1 MDYTLTG
8 ELVGLRLV
16 RDADLESFVAWWS
29 DPRTLVTMAGG
40 KLVARPAEQ
49 VAETFRLWS
58 SNHGSDAGL
67 AVVELATGEL
77 IGHIA
82 LYGATVK
89 DRCATLNVMIGAP
102 YQGRG
107 LGTDAVRTIVG
118 YGFTGLGLHR
128 IELTVNGDNPA
139 AIAAYRKA
147 GFVEEGRL
155 REAFFQGGRWQD
167 FVRMGVLAREFR
179 EGAAPI
185 AVADSD
191 SDPDPDADAALRIE
205 VFVADLDVF
214 VDFYTRVLG
223 FSIADDR
230 RTSQSPYAAVAL
242 GTVRIGAVRAWTEV
256 DRAARSVP
264 TGTEIVLEV
273 ADVRAAYQRAVDS
286 GWPIADGLTERPWGL
301 LDFRV
306 FDPDGYYVRVTSR

>member
-58 SNHGSDAGL
+58 SNQGSDAGL

-191 SDPDPDADAALRIE
+191 SDSDSDPRRRRRDADRGVRGGPRRVRGFLHPSPGLLARRRSPYESEPLRRRG
-205 VFVADLDVF
+205 AGD
-214 VDFYTRVLG
+214 R
-223 FSIADDR
+223 ADR
-230 RTSQSPYAAVAL
+230 R
-242 GTVRIGAVRAWTEV
+242 GAGLDRGGSCGAERADRHR
-256 DRAARSVP
+256 DRAGGR
-264 TGTEIVLEV
+264 
-273 ADVRAAYQRAVDS
+273 
-286 GWPIADGLTERPWGL
+286 
-301 LDFRV
+301 
-306 FDPDGYYVRVTSR
+306 